1 MTLVVFFMLID
12 MFVVAQVYSQE
23 EKKQLFDEKRANLE
37 KRIVEME
44 NSIAFINEQERLG
57 AAIKSNNI
65 ILKDSI
71 SNLFA
76 LIPDQIHL
84 TRAKIDR
91 DYMELYGYTPSKSIY
106 NDLLMP
112 PLKSIFNETTVVF
125 YPLGNGW
132 YRFVSKNR
140 SKEDFLYEK
149 Q

>member
-1 MTLVVFFMLID
+1 MID
-12 MFVVAQVYSQE
+12 MFILAQVYSQE
-23 EKKQLFDEKRANLE
+23 EKKQLFDDKRVVLE
-37 KRIVEME
+37 KKIVEME

-57 AAIKSNNI
+57 AEVKSNNI

-71 SNLFA
+71 NNLFA
-76 LIPDQIHL
+76 LVPDQIHL

-91 DYMELYGYTPSKSIY
+91 DYMELYGYTPSKAIY